1 MGKIKINGAQIYKLI
16 LGENDV
22 SKVILNGSVLYEA
35 SGGDGF
41 AVQITNSLDE
51 DKEWTD
57 DPNGLYIMNS
67 SHVIVTSDDPLS
79 NATRTF
85 YLPAGDYIAE
95 CMMWEMNGSSAT
107 GGVTITNE
115 WGYEVWFTVSAD
127 GTLNIVGELE

>member
-1 MGKIKINGAQIYKLI
+1 MGKINVGGAQIHKLI
-16 LGENDV
+16 LGENAV

-51 DKEWTD
+51 GKQWTD
-57 DPNGLYIMNS
+57 DMNGLHIMNS
-67 SHVIVTSDDPLS
+67 FNVIITSDDPLS

-95 CMMWEMNGSSAT
+95 CGMWEMEGSSAT

-115 WGYEVWFTVSAD
+115 WGYEVQFTVSAD
-127 GTLNIVGELE
+127 GTLNVVGYLE